1 MRMPRTVCPSRTWND
16 LTKTCL
22 HSRGAEGEQVPY
34 HAYDLVMADPPYYR
48 EDATHNGIAQ
58 YLADVGIV
66 QNVH

>member
-1 MRMPRTVCPSRTWND
+1 
-16 LTKTCL
+16 
-22 HSRGAEGEQVPY
+22 VPY

-58 YLADVGIV
+58 YLAGVGIV